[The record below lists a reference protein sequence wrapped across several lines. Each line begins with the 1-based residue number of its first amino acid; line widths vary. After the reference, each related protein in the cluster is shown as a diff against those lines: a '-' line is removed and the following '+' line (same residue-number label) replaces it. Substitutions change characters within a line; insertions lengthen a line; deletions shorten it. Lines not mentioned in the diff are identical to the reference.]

1 METQLN
7 EDGKTE
13 EMKEEK
19 RKVGRKEGRK
29 EMHFIGKCVFKAGD
43 LSHSL
48 SPQLSIEYSL
58 RFYVTMTAYLIKS

>member
-13 EMKEEK
+13 DEGGKEEDREK
-19 RKVGRKEGRK
+19 GRK

-48 SPQLSIEYSL
+48 SPQLSIEYSP